1 MRKRRPRTS
10 PIQWEW
16 KDELKESI
24 LYNKYIVDILKAEWD
39 KWLTTENWRREEQY
53 NRNLN
58 YYENK
63 VKELNLEWQK
73 QIQEALT
80 KKETS

>member
-1 MRKRRPRTS
+1 MRKRKPRQS
-10 PIQWEW
+10 PVKWEW

-39 KWLTTENWRREEQY
+39 KWLTTESWRREEQY
-53 NRNLN
+53 KRNLN

-73 QIQEALT
+73 QIQEVLS